1 MLILTAA
8 YSSTAYSVIL
18 VMRMQSVFTPAADN
32 DRLQLLA
39 AIAYTTVNIL
49 YLEQKEHYWLL
60 VLDNVSLCLTRFQ
73 NVIVMRRRMSNASL
87 FLFLLFLFCFKLQC
101 KYRKLPI

>member
-49 YLEQKEHYWLL
+49 YLEQKEHY
-60 VLDNVSLCLTRFQ
+60 
-73 NVIVMRRRMSNASL
+73 
-87 FLFLLFLFCFKLQC
+87 
-101 KYRKLPI
+101 